1 MSVIN
6 QVFRI
11 SHMVYRRQKRNSRNK
26 ICELRYTDLRITIY
40 DRRSDVCI
48 RTFCKRSC
56 IYFRILLIRAVLS
69 WIQPN
74 PYNPLVR
81 TIYKLVDPVT
91 YRISRIIPT
100 RVGMIDFAP
109 FILMILI
116 VFLQRFLIR
125 SLFELGTRI
134 N

>member
-1 MSVIN
+1 MFVFGNFIYGVAYVIEN
-6 QVFRI
+6 I
-11 SHMVYRRQKRNSRNK
+11 LN
-26 ICELRYTDLRITIY
+26 
-40 DRRSDVCI
+40 
-48 RTFCKRSC
+48 
-56 IYFRILLIRAVLS
+56 IYFWIILIRAVMS

-81 TIYKLVDPVT
+81 IIYKLVDPVT

-100 RVGMIDFAP
+100 RIGAIDFAP

-116 VFLQRFLIR
+116 IFLQKFLVR
-125 SLFELGTRI
+125 SLFELGARM

>member
-1 MSVIN
+1 MF
-6 QVFRI
+6 VFGHFVTGI
-11 SHMVYRRQKRNSRNK
+11 AYILDILLN
-26 ICELRYTDLRITIY
+26 
-40 DRRSDVCI
+40 
-48 RTFCKRSC
+48 
-56 IYFRILLIRAVLS
+56 IYFWIILIRAVLS

-91 YRISRIIPT
+91 YKISRIIPT

-116 VFLQRFLIR
+116 VFLKGF
-125 SLFELGTRI
+125 
-134 N
+134 

>member
-1 MSVIN
+1 MF
-6 QVFRI
+6 VFGHFVTGI
-11 SHMVYRRQKRNSRNK
+11 AYILDILLN
-26 ICELRYTDLRITIY
+26 
-40 DRRSDVCI
+40 
-48 RTFCKRSC
+48 
-56 IYFRILLIRAVLS
+56 IYFWIILIRAVLS

-91 YRISRIIPT
+91 YKISRIIPT
-100 RVGMIDFAP
+100 MVGMIDFAP

-125 SLFELGTRI
+125 SLFDLGTRM

>member
-1 MSVIN
+1 MF
-6 QVFRI
+6 VFGNFVTGI
-11 SHMVYRRQKRNSRNK
+11 AYILDMLLN
-26 ICELRYTDLRITIY
+26 
-40 DRRSDVCI
+40 
-48 RTFCKRSC
+48 
-56 IYFRILLIRAVLS
+56 IYFWIILIRAVLS

-81 TIYKLVDPVT
+81 TIHKLVDPVT

-100 RVGMIDFAP
+100 RIGMIDFAP
-109 FILMILI
+109 FILMIII

-125 SLFELGTRI
+125 SLFDLGSRM

>member
-1 MSVIN
+1 MVGGN
-6 QVFRI
+6 MFVFGNFVTGI
-11 SHMVYRRQKRNSRNK
+11 AYILDMLLN
-26 ICELRYTDLRITIY
+26 
-40 DRRSDVCI
+40 
-48 RTFCKRSC
+48 
-56 IYFRILLIRAVLS
+56 IYFWIILIRVVLS

-81 TIYKLVDPVT
+81 TIHKLVDPVI

-100 RVGMIDFAP
+100 RIGMIDFAP
-109 FILMILI
+109 FILMIVI

-125 SLFELGTRI
+125 SLFDLGVRM

>member
-1 MSVIN
+1 MLVVN

-11 SHMVYRRQKRNSRNK
+11 SHVAVKSEIREILYS
-26 ICELRYTDLRITIY
+26 
-40 DRRSDVCI
+40 SDYI
-48 RTFCKRSC
+48 RTGGNMFVVGNFVTGIAYVFDMLLN
-56 IYFRILLIRAVLS
+56 IYFWIILIRTVLS

-91 YRISRIIPT
+91 YKISRMIPT
-100 RVGMIDFAP
+100 RLGMIDFAP
-109 FILMILI
+109 FILMIII
-116 VFLQRFLIR
+116 VFLQRFLVR
-125 SLFELGTRI
+125 SLFEFGARM